1 MKALFSGN
9 KEDVYVTMTLG
20 GRVLHPELMNYVD
33 ALREGKG
40 KKKSIFSKLGGV
52 GQSTKKQKILGD
64 TSTNYSSNTEIKKY
78 CAECG
83 SQIDA
88 DAKFCSSCG
97 AKQ

>member
-1 MKALFSGN
+1 MFCIQNGCIMQGKR
-9 KEDVYVTMTLG
+9 KEERL
-20 GRVLHPELMNYVD
+20 
-33 ALREGKG
+33 
-40 KKKSIFSKLGGV
+40 FSKLGGV
-52 GQSTKKQKILGD
+52 GQSAKEQKVLGD
-64 TSTNYSSNTEIKKY
+64 TSTNYSSQTGIKKY